1 MHQALRKEFENL
13 KTLSHKKNES
23 IAIIETKMENVA
35 FISNGGRLVC
45 LAIEETE
52 IHNVLSCFKVNL
64 KKWEWA
70 EKEGFSIKAGIPD
83 DLAKEILIKL
93 QTPSEYLN
101 YLNLL

>member
-13 KTLSHKKNES
+13 KTLSHKKNQS
-23 IAIIETKMENVA
+23 LAMIETQMENAV
-35 FISNGGRLVC
+35 FISNGERLVC

-70 EKEGFSIKAGIPD
+70 EKEGFSIKAGIPN

-93 QTPSEYLN
+93 QTPSEYLK

>member
-23 IAIIETKMENVA
+23 LAIIETQMENAV
-35 FISNGGRLVC
+35 FISNGKRLVC

-52 IHNVLSCFKVNL
+52 IHNLLSCFKVDL

-70 EKEGFSIKAGIPD
+70 KEEGFSVEAGIPD

-93 QTPSEYLN
+93 QTPSEYLR

>member
-13 KTLSHKKNES
+13 KALSRKKNES
-23 IAIIETKMENVA
+23 LAIIETQMENAV
-35 FISNGGRLVC
+35 FISNGERLVC

-52 IHNVLSCFKVNL
+52 IHNILSCFKVNL

-70 EKEGFSIKAGIPD
+70 EKEGFSIKAGIPN

-93 QTPSEYLN
+93 QTPSEYLK